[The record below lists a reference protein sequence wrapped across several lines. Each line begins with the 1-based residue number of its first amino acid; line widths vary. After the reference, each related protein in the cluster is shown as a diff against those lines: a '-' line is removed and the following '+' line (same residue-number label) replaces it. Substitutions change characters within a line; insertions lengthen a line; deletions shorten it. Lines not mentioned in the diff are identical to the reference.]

1 MGISVSYQVKIVRKK
16 SRLSLNDGGY
26 VDLRLIQNLSRRA
39 RLGERSGLERP
50 TVKASQEEIASL
62 KAQLSQSR
70 ENTLTVMAYDP
81 AVAACKEEIQQRSQN
96 KTIVAL
102 AGVQKGKN
110 VSYIASDTRLF
121 EQCKISLA
129 SEDRKDKV
137 SSGDELYIFESKHG
151 SVSWAVLNCHD
162 YSHVDLVRKIQ
173 DERIEL
179 LVVVAYNA
187 AHQLYLEYAY
197 ADMHRLFCF
206 IVIANIGEMGGS
218 GVFAPFRSIGREKNA
233 RLSAGGQLFATH
245 GTSAVDVDV
254 PLDIGLLRSLRQKY
268 SEEGYTAQVTGAEI
282 DPIAPP
288 QTFLSTGDDHA
299 VGLLTAASVR
309 REQLEWNSV
318 NPQVAFC
325 QLDSLS
331 LDTYLETGYRLD
343 GAETPPLL
351 NSLRDKL
358 VELEHR
364 FASKNPPPVVGPAV
378 PGPDFIVFPEV
389 YIPRAFIP
397 DLQAF
402 SNRNYTIVIAGVTYP
417 DDKNVNDC
425 LVIVPQAM
433 HRAAMPQLFYSYRK
447 LSRSQYDAV
456 KPKNKGRMP
465 LTRGNRLLRFEN
477 SAGRR
482 FGVLI
487 CYDVSHFELVHQ
499 INCDAG
505 HEPLDLLFIVSH
517 NPFGELYRYC
527 CMADAHRFYQHIVM
541 CNVAAYGGSGVFAP
555 TRGPGTRRVLAEVG
569 KGVEAIGLV
578 QLDLAGQSRARAASE
593 EKLHEGNFMRKPGI
607 FQRRIIFIETKKKD

>member
-1 MGISVSYQVKIVRKK
+1 MSYQVKIIRKK

-26 VDLRLIQNLSRRA
+26 VELRLIQNLSRRA

-50 TVKASQEEIASL
+50 TVKASKEEIVSL
-62 KAQLSQSR
+62 KAQLAQSR
-70 ENTLTVMAYDP
+70 DNTLTVMAYDP
-81 AVAACKEEIQQRSQN
+81 AVAACKEDIRQRSEN

-129 SEDRKDKV
+129 SEDRKDKI

-162 YSHVDLVRKIQ
+162 YSHADLVRKIQ

-187 AHQLYLEYAY
+187 AHKLYLEYAY

-268 SEEGYTAQVTGAEI
+268 SEEGYTAQVTGSEI

-288 QTFLSTGDDHA
+288 QTFLNTGDGQA
-299 VGLLTAASVR
+299 AGLLTAAAVR
-309 REQLEWNSV
+309 CEQLEWNSV

-331 LDTYLETGYRLD
+331 LDTYKETGYRLD
-343 GAETPPLL
+343 NAETPPLL
-351 NSLRDKL
+351 NSLLDKL
-358 VELEHR
+358 AELEKR
-364 FASKNPPPVVGPAV
+364 FAFKNPQLKV
-378 PGPDFIVFPEV
+378 GPDFVVFPEV

-402 SNRNYTIVIAGVTYP
+402 SNRNYTIVIAGVAYP
-417 DDKNVNDC
+417 NDKNVNDC
-425 LVIVPQAM
+425 LVIVPQDM
-433 HRAAMPQLFYSYRK
+433 RRAVTPQLFFSYRK
-447 LSRSQYDAV
+447 LSRSQYDAQ
-456 KPKNKGRMP
+456 KPKDEGRMP

-477 SAGRR
+477 SAGCR

-499 INCDAG
+499 INSDADQ
-505 HEPLDLLFIVSH
+505 EPLDLLFIVSH

-541 CNVAAYGGSGVFAP
+541 CNVAAFGGSGVFAP

-578 QLDLAGQSRARAASE
+578 KMDLAGQRSARAASE
-593 EKLHEGNFMRKPGI
+593 EELHKGSFMRKPGI
-607 FQRRIIFIETKKKD
+607 FQRRIIFTETKKTD

>member
-1 MGISVSYQVKIVRKK
+1 VVSYQVKITRKK
-16 SRLSLNDGGY
+16 SRLSLNDDGY
-26 VDLRLIQNLSRRA
+26 VELRLIQNLSRRA
-39 RLGERSGLERP
+39 RLGERSGLGRP
-50 TVKASQEEIASL
+50 TTKASQEEVSSL
-62 KAQLSQSR
+62 KAQLAQSR
-70 ENTLTVMAYDP
+70 VGTLTVMAYDP
-81 AVAACKEEIQQRSQN
+81 AVAACKEEIRQRSEN
-96 KTIVAL
+96 KTIIAL

-110 VSYIASDTRLF
+110 VSYIASDTKLV
-121 EQCKISLA
+121 EQSKISLA

-137 SSGDELYIFESKHG
+137 SSGDELYIFESNHG

-162 YSHVDLVRKIQ
+162 YSHADLVRKLQ

-187 AHQLYLEYAY
+187 AHKLYLEYAY

-268 SEEGYTAQVTGAEI
+268 SEEGYTAQVTGSEI

-288 QTFLSTGDDHA
+288 QSFLKTGDGQA
-299 VGLLTAASVR
+299 VGLLTAAAVR
-309 REQLEWNSV
+309 RKQLEWNSF

-331 LDTYLETGYRLD
+331 MDTYLETGYRLD
-343 GAETPPLL
+343 GAETPALL
-351 NSLRDKL
+351 NSLRGKL
-358 VELEHR
+358 AELEQR
-364 FASKNPPPVVGPAV
+364 FAFKNPRPEVGPTV

-389 YIPRAFIP
+389 YIPRDFIP
-397 DLQAF
+397 DLQDF
-402 SNRNYTIVIAGVTYP
+402 SDRNYTIVIAGMAYP
-417 DDKNVNDC
+417 KDKNVNDC
-425 LVIVPQAM
+425 LVIVPRTMRRGAK
-433 HRAAMPQLFYSYRK
+433 RQLIYTYRK
-447 LSRSQYDAV
+447 LSRSQYDAQR
-456 KPKNKGRMP
+456 PKHKGRMQ
-465 LTRGNRLLRFEN
+465 LTRGARLLRFEN
-477 SAGRR
+477 SGGRR

-499 INCDAG
+499 INTDG
-505 HEPLDLLFIVSH
+505 GQEPLDLLFVVSH
-517 NPFGELYRYC
+517 NPFGDLYRYC

-578 QLDLAGQSRARAASE
+578 KMDLTGQRNARAASE
-593 EKLHEGNFMRKPGI
+593 EKLHEGSFMRKPGI
-607 FQRRIIFIETKKKD
+607 FQRRIVFIESKKKD